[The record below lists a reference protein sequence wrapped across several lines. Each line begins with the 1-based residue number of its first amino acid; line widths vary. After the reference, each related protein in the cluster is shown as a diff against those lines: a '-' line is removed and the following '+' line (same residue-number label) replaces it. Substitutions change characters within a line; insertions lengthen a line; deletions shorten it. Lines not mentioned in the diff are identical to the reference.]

1 MSLVRIRIPM
11 PLRTYTNG
19 ADEVVVEAS
28 TVRDAL
34 AALTAR
40 HEGVQPRVLAPD
52 GELRQFV
59 NVFLGSRNVRTLQ
72 GLATTLDGDDVLS
85 IIPAVAGGSA

>member
-1 MSLVRIRIPM
+1 MNSVRIRIPM

-28 TVRDAL
+28 TVREAL
-34 AALTAR
+34 MALTAR
-40 HEGVQPRVLAPD
+40 HDGLRPRVLGPD

-59 NVFLGSRNVRTLQ
+59 NVFLGSRSVRTLQ
-72 GLATTLDGDDVLS
+72 GLATPVESNDVLS
-85 IIPAVAGGSA
+85 IIPAVAGGRS

>member
-1 MSLVRIRIPM
+1 MSQVRIRIPM

-19 ADEVVVEAS
+19 ADEVIVEAA

-34 AALTAR
+34 AALSAR
-40 HEGVQPRVLAPD
+40 HDGLQPRVLGPD

-59 NVFLGSRNVRTLQ
+59 NVFLGSRNVRTLH
-72 GLATTLDGDDVLS
+72 GLATTLDGDEVLS
-85 IIPAVAGGSA
+85 IIPAVAGGQA

>member
-1 MSLVRIRIPM
+1 MNQVRIRIPM

-28 TVRDAL
+28 TVREAL

-40 HEGVQPRVLAPD
+40 HDGLQPRVLGPD

-72 GLATTLDGDDVLS
+72 GLATPLDSNDVLS
-85 IIPAVAGGSA
+85 IIPAVAGGQP